1 MVEARNIFRGIKII
15 LILVLLFTGN
25 MLEKY
30 QMTCQRDLQFVPPA
44 KVESIL

>member
-1 MVEARNIFRGIKII
+1 MVEARNIFRGIKRI
-15 LILVLLFTGN
+15 LRLVLLFTEN

-30 QMTCQRDLQFVPPA
+30 QVNCQRDLKFVPPS